1 MSDTLT
7 DDQIREYREA
17 FSLFDKDGDGMITT
31 QELGTVLKSLCQKP
45 TDNELKDMINE
56 VDLDGNG
63 TIDFDEFLAM
73 MTNKMIEG
81 DNEDELRGTFRVF
94 DKDGNGYISAAELG
108 KVMANLGEKLTDE
121 EVDEM
126 VKEADMDGD
135 GQVNYEE
142 FVFMMPS
149 NK

>member
-81 DNEDELRGTFRVF
+81 DNEDELRGTFRIKQSHCVTSHNSVIPTRISWRAWILLFRINVSGVF
-94 DKDGNGYISAAELG
+94 FI
-108 KVMANLGEKLTDE
+108 VT
-121 EVDEM
+121 
-126 VKEADMDGD
+126 
-135 GQVNYEE
+135 
-142 FVFMMPS
+142 
-149 NK
+149 